1 MVAVVT
7 GWGAPEGT
15 VEGTFPTWGLFK
27 GTPGFSPGEKLQ
39 GLGVSGPV
47 QPMSTEGLLL
57 WGQTSEEGAAQL
69 PFQDG
74 HSEAG
79 SGSIKKQV
87 SFPPTKLRL
96 DFDLEG
102 SSCDPSP

>member
-27 GTPGFSPGEKLQ
+27 GTPGFSPGEKPQ
-39 GLGVSGPV
+39 VLGVSGPV

-57 WGQTSEEGAAQL
+57 WGQTSEEGCCPAPL
-69 PFQDG
+69 
-74 HSEAG
+74 
-79 SGSIKKQV
+79 SGWSQ
-87 SFPPTKLRL
+87 
-96 DFDLEG
+96 
-102 SSCDPSP
+102 